1 VPRAATAALLAAIVL
16 AGGCGSSDSGGTA
29 ASSSATP
36 APKAS
41 ATVVMK
47 GMKCAPRRVTIHAG
61 QTVEWVDKDL
71 VDHSVEAKGIDS
83 PDFAQGET
91 WSHTFAKA
99 GVFRYH
105 DHLNPSM
112 KGTVVVKR

>member
-1 VPRAATAALLAAIVL
+1 VPRAATAALLAAAVL
-16 AGGCGSSDSGGTA
+16 VGGCGSSDPGSS
-29 ASSSATP
+29 ASSAATP
-36 APKAS
+36 APKPS

-47 GMKCAPRRVTIHAG
+47 GLKFAPRHVTIHAG

-71 VDHSVEAKGIDS
+71 VDHSVVAKGVDS

-91 WSHTFAKA
+91 WSHTFARA

-105 DHLNPSM
+105 DRLNPSM